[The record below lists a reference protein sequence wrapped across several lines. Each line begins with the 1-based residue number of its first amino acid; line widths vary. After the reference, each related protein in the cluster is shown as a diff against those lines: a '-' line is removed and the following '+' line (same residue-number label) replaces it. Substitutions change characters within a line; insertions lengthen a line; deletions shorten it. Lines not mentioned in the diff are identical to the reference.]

1 MVTDELLS
9 VGRIQREREAL
20 DAHVGTGDTD
30 GGGSVRP
37 FLFPYIYGNLLDVVP
52 FFFPGGDLVCLSK
65 SVPVFF
71 RNFI

>member
-9 VGRIQREREAL
+9 VGRIQRERETL

-30 GGGSVRP
+30 GGSGVRP